1 MRPFL
6 NLGLMVLMGAALPA
20 ADGDSQPALQQ
31 SGAQST
37 PRGGPGSPRAEPDRR
52 AVLRVDKTLIS
63 IPVAVSDAQSRF
75 VTGLDMTNFRIFEDK
90 VEQEISH
97 LSSEDAPLSVGIVF
111 DTSGSMGAKLS
122 WSRQAVS
129 QFLNIANAE
138 DESLLGRVQQ
148 LPAFGGPIYSK
159 RGRDSKSPYIY
170 AGQEEYCASRRPV
183 HGDEPDEEG
192 PQSAQGYPDHLRRW
206 RQLKSLTPKG
216 K

>member
-75 VTGLDMTNFRIFEDK
+75 VTGLDTRTSESSRTRSSRKSATFRAKTRRSRSASSSIPAAVWAQSCRSRDRL
-90 VEQEISH
+90 SH
-97 LSSEDAPLSVGIVF
+97 SS
-111 DTSGSMGAKLS
+111 
-122 WSRQAVS
+122 
-129 QFLNIANAE
+129 
-138 DESLLGRVQQ
+138 
-148 LPAFGGPIYSK
+148 
-159 RGRDSKSPYIY
+159 
-170 AGQEEYCASRRPV
+170 
-183 HGDEPDEEG
+183 
-192 PQSAQGYPDHLRRW
+192 
-206 RQLKSLTPKG
+206 
-216 K
+216 